1 VIASSA
7 AVPNQGIQ
15 GEKVFQQA
23 ADPLPAVPDRAFGG
37 AHQLGDEVA
46 LVWPFENG

>member
-1 VIASSA
+1 VVSTA
-7 AVPNQGIQ
+7 AVILNQGIQ
-15 GEKVFQQA
+15 REQTFEQA
-23 ADPLPAVPDRAFGG
+23 ADPLAAVPDRAFGG